1 MSINCFTEAE
11 DIGLAYSARRSK
23 GLQRR
28 SAEGPARGGVSWCVF
43 GRGRRA
49 YLPKRRARKV
59 CTAWWCVV
67 RGEGMDMQIEHGSK
81 VKWSVSRSSGEALS
95 QCARG
100 PGFLGMGEALLPRLE
115 KSHASMPHITSARES
130 ADAKPCLHVFCDFS
144 SHLPYFFYTCNTL
157 QSATCWY
164 TRSFT
169 AIVHRGRTAFGIV
182 ANTPRQLG
190 GVRNGAT
197 PRTLTDVYSTK

>member
-81 VKWSVSRSSGEALS
+81 VKWSVSRSSGEALAMR
-95 QCARG
+95 ARAG
-100 PGFLGMGEALLPRLE
+100 LSRNGRWLCFRGSRRAMLRCRITHL
-115 KSHASMPHITSARES
+115 HA
-130 ADAKPCLHVFCDFS
+130 
-144 SHLPYFFYTCNTL
+144 TL
-157 QSATCWY
+157 QMANLVCTCPVTSTPVTCYHQRPAGIPPSHCYHPSRSYGPSASLQ
-164 TRSFT
+164 TRQDSSE
-169 AIVHRGRTAFGIV
+169 A
-182 ANTPRQLG
+182 
-190 GVRNGAT
+190 
-197 PRTLTDVYSTK
+197 